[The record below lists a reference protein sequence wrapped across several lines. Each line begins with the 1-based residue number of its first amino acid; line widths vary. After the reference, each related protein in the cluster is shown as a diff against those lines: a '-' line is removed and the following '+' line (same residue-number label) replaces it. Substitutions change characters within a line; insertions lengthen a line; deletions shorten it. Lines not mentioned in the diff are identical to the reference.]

1 MGFVQ
6 WMEERMAEKK
16 DSLGAEDYGIMESTV
31 AKYKSNL
38 GHVNPVEY
46 DEEEEDCLAAAE
58 VVYLLN
64 L

>member
-16 DSLGAEDYGIMESTV
+16 DSLDAEDYAIMESSV
-31 AKYKSNL
+31 AKYKGNL

-46 DEEEEDCLAAAE
+46 TEEEEVCLAVAE